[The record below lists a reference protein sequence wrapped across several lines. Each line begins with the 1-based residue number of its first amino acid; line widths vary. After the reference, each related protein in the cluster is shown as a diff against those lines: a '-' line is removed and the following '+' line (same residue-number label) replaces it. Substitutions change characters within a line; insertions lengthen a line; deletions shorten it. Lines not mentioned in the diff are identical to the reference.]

1 MAVPEKTGVYFKPAT
16 REIME
21 RVMEENNIT
30 SVSGV
35 INYVFGEYDKIL
47 KKRDEEQH
55 ALTEEEIRASINA
68 WFVAEEENNETI

>member
-21 RVMEENNIT
+21 RVMEENKIT

-35 INYVFGEYDKIL
+35 INFVFSEYNEKIL

-55 ALTEEEIRASINA
+55 ALTEEEIRESINA
-68 WFVAEEENNETI
+68 WFVAEEENNEN